1 MMNSATKVF
10 AVSMAV
16 LLSGC
21 VTAPTGPNVMALPGA
36 GKSYEQ
42 FQNDEATCQRAAQDR
57 IGPYAPQAA
66 ADNAVGTAAA
76 GTVIGAAAGALIG
89 AATGR
94 AGAGAAIGGGV
105 GLLAGSSVAGD
116 SASRS
121 SYGMQREYNNVYT
134 QCMYAKGNQVPVSG
148 GYANSRRQYAPPQ
161 YAPAPQYSVP
171 PDYYP
176 PQQRGNY
183 GPPPDY
189 TPY

>member
-1 MMNSATKVF
+1 MNTTTKVF

-36 GKSYEQ
+36 GKSYDQ
-42 FQNDEATCQRAAQDR
+42 FRNDENVCRSEAQNR

-66 ADNAVGTAAA
+66 ANNAAGTAAA
-76 GTVIGAAAGALIG
+76 GTLIGAAAGALIG

-105 GLLAGSSVAGD
+105 GLMAGSSVAGD
-116 SASRS
+116 SANRS

-161 YAPAPQYSVP
+161 YAPPPQYSTP

-176 PQQRGNY
+176 PQRGNY

>member
-1 MMNSATKVF
+1 MNGIKGTTKVI
-10 AVSMAV
+10 AASMAV

-21 VTAPTGPNVMALPGA
+21 VTAPAGPNVMALPGA

-42 FQNDEATCQRAAQDR
+42 FRNDEAVCQRAAQER
-57 IGPYAPQAA
+57 VGPYAPQAA
-66 ADNAVGTAAA
+66 ADNAAGTAVA
-76 GTVIGAAAGALIG
+76 GTLIGATAGALIG

-116 SASRS
+116 SAARS
-121 SYGMQREYNNVYT
+121 SYGMQRQYNNVYT
-134 QCMYAKGNQVPVSG
+134 QCMYAKGNQVPVAG
-148 GYANSRRQYAPPQ
+148 GYANNRRQYAPP
-161 YAPAPQYSVP
+161 PQYSVP

-176 PQQRGNY
+176 PQRGNY

-189 TPY
+189 APY